1 MEAGVFTSLSLALTS
16 TPAWPWLWLPHCILS
31 CLAARTRL
39 GGRSALLQ
47 SAPLSC
53 YLVSLLYTYPGGI
66 LSQLLLA
73 RSPLAIL
80 AQPAQFAAFTA
91 VWYLVCYTPLV
102 PRLPGPALLLALLAQ
117 DLQRIGLVSAG
128 VRAALALYPNTFLIP
143 VLVATVKSSGFMLVK
158 YYEHILLHGL
168 DRGFSLPNHAT
179 KTMVVAGS
187 VLTAGE
193 LGWLAAS
200 HSDLFTWLV
209 LLAWTVRLS
218 TAALPG
224 WQDWDPYC
232 GLEATA
238 CSVVFGRE
246 VTEPET
252 EKSKK
257 TE

>member
-1 MEAGVFTSLSLALTS
+1 M
-16 TPAWPWLWLPHCILS
+16 
-31 CLAARTRL
+31 
-39 GGRSALLQ
+39 
-47 SAPLSC
+47 
-53 YLVSLLYTYPGGI
+53 
-66 LSQLLLA
+66 
-73 RSPLAIL
+73 
-80 AQPAQFAAFTA
+80 
-91 VWYLVCYTPLV
+91 CYTPLV

-128 VRAALALYPNTFLIP
+128 VRAALALYPNAFLIP

-158 YYEHILLHGL
+158 FYEHILLHGL

-179 KTMVVAGS
+179 KTMVNQKCELGTGLYKVGLQVLAGS

-224 WQDWDPYC
+224 WQDWDPYWC
-232 GLEATA
+232 GLL
-238 CSVVFGRE
+238 
-246 VTEPET
+246 
-252 EKSKK
+252 
-257 TE
+257 